1 MNATVRGVIF
11 DANERYG
18 FTTAMERMNSKS
30 RKEFRWSVR
39 LIKGNWIGIGI
50 ATSSPPTNDNIRF
63 HDQNAII
70 CHPYSGLVMQEKTTI
85 QSNIINADN
94 GDEIHF
100 RFQPKL
106 KKFSISFVCSSIIT

>member
-1 MNATVRGVIF
+1 MTGVIF
-11 DANERYG
+11 DAIERYG
-18 FTTAMERMNSKS
+18 FATAVEKMNSKS
-30 RKEFRWSVR
+30 KKEFRWSVR
-39 LIKGNWIGIGI
+39 LTKGDWIGIGI

-70 CHPYSGLVMQEKTTI
+70 FYPYGGLVMQETTKI
-85 QSNIINADN
+85 ESNITDANN

-106 KKFSISFVCSSIIT
+106 KKFSISFVC